1 MFIFLMFSYFFIPL
15 FYIVT
20 FLFSPYPGNIVT
32 FRPSAFK
39 VVDSAQDFDFDD
51 LIVPLPNGSS
61 SSGANQPYLPEDT
74 YFPDWKE
81 QDMVTAGIAIDG
93 LHSNIDDANDWEL
106 GLGLGL

>member
-1 MFIFLMFSYFFIPL
+1 MTVL
-15 FYIVT
+15 F
-20 FLFSPYPGNIVT
+20 PGNIVT

-61 SSGANQPYLPEDT
+61 SSANQAYLPDDT

-81 QDMVTAGIAIDG
+81 QDMVTSGIAIDG